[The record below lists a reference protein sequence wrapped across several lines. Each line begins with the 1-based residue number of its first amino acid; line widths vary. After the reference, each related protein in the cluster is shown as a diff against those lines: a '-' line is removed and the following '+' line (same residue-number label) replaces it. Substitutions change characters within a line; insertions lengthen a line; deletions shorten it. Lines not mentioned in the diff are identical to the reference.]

1 MIEYIYV
8 YIHYSIYA
16 ISYTPYNTI
25 HCIYTC
31 YYNTGETVTPAMMS
45 GDDTGE

>member
-1 MIEYIYV
+1 MIEYNYV
-8 YIHYSIYA
+8 YIHYSLYA
-16 ISYTPYNTI
+16 IYYTPYNTI
-25 HCIYTC
+25 HCIHT